1 MAGLAKSPR
10 ECRTT
15 IIRVKDKKEFIKQ
28 FNEAKPSKE
37 FFEAPKMERS
47 REFIKNILS
56 GRS

>member
-1 MAGLAKSPR
+1 MARLTKSPR

-37 FFEAPKMERS
+37 FFESCRKAGELFGNK
-47 REFIKNILS
+47 K
-56 GRS
+56 